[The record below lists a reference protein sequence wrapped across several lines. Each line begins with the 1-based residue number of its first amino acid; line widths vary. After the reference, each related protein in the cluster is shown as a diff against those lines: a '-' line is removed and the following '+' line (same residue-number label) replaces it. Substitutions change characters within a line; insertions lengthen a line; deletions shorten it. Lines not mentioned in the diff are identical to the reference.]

1 LFKIKKFR
9 ARSGFKNPTHRI
21 EAIRVQTT
29 YAERKNS
36 VIGKQDNDKDTLPT
50 NNTIITKYLTEECK
64 DCTGFYRNKF
74 IAHVFLCR
82 CACHKK
88 SKIAN
93 SEPGHYSYDPEVEH
107 STVGVQKNAA

>member
-1 LFKIKKFR
+1 MFKNKKFR
-9 ARSGFKNPTHRI
+9 ARSGCIKNPTHRI
-21 EAIRVQTT
+21 ETLRVQTT
-29 YAERKNS
+29 YAERKDS
-36 VIGKQDNDKDTLPT
+36 VIGKQDNDKDTLPI
-50 NNTIITKYLTEECK
+50 NNTIITKL
-64 DCTGFYRNKF
+64 
-74 IAHVFLCR
+74 HVFLCR